1 MQIRARSPGGAVL
14 SAPASVVLAGADPH
28 WPAGE
33 VFNPAG
39 AAPLV
44 LVCEHASNRIPPGYA
59 DLGCSPRELA
69 RHIAVDI
76 GAAEL
81 TRGLALHL
89 DAPAVLCTT
98 SRLFVD
104 CNRAPFEAD
113 WIAPVSDGTAIPGN
127 AGLSA
132 DGRHARAA
140 LVFEP
145 FHALVGETVAAKRR
159 AGIAPLL
166 VAVHSYAASL
176 DGVARPPVAVIWD
189 RPEPAAQVVAA
200 LRREVAPVGDNAPYD
215 GRRLHGY
222 TVERHARPFGL
233 RRLAIEVRQDLLGE
247 DGGVAAWTRIVG
259 DAIGCAL

>member
-1 MQIRARSPGGAVL
+1 M
-14 SAPASVVLAGADPH
+14 SAASTCAIAAAAP

-33 VFNPAG
+33 VFNPDG
-39 AAPLV
+39 AAALV

-59 DLGCSPRELA
+59 DLGCGPHDLA

-81 TRGLALHL
+81 ARGLALRL
-89 DAPAVLCTT
+89 DAPAVLCST

-113 WIAPVSDGTAIPGN
+113 WIPETADGTAIAGN
-127 AGLSA
+127 AGLCA
-132 DGRHARAA
+132 QDRHARAA

-159 AGIAPLL
+159 AGQAPLI

-189 RPEPAAQVVAA
+189 QPDPAARVVAA

-215 GRRLHGY
+215 GRVLHGY

-247 DGGVAAWTRIVG
+247 EGGVAAWTRIVG
-259 DAIGCAL
+259 DAIGSAI